1 MADRQAKA
9 QHEIEAQRAQDNELQ
24 TYLEVMKSLLLEEG
38 LRSAGSDSSARAV
51 AQAETLAA
59 FSRLDPNRKALALQF
74 LCESSLIQKDR
85 PIVDLNDVPLENVR
99 LTDTSLRGAD
109 MSGADLSGADLS
121 GADLSGANLTHTCLA
136 DVSFNKGVTKADLSK
151 ANLSDADLSGAYK
164 QKSCFDKQE
173 IASEELAQ
181 QTKTLEGATMPN
193 GQKCEDWIKSKDREE
208 DK

>member
-1 MADRQAKA
+1 
-9 QHEIEAQRAQDNELQ
+9 
-24 TYLEVMKSLLLEEG
+24 MKSLLLEEG

-74 LCESSLIQKDR
+74 LYESSLIQKVR

-99 LTDTSLRGAD
+99 LTDTYLRGAD
-109 MSGADLSGADLS
+109 MSGADLSGANLSGADLS

-164 QKSCFDKQE
+164 QKSYFDMQE
-173 IASEELAQ
+173 IASKELAQ

-193 GQKCEDWIKSKDREE
+193 GQKYEDRSRARTARRISRLTKKEPKGR
-208 DK
+208 